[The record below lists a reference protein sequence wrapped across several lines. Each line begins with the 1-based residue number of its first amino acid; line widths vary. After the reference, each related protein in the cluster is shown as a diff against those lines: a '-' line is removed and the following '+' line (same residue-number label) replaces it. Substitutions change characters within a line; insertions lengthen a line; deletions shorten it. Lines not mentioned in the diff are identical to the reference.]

1 MAAFSSRRSRIRT
14 DALYAAVMIKNHPK
28 PEPNVIV
35 QVIQEWE
42 PLLNTQKESLMV
54 DDEEDIDEDLFIIS
68 E

>member
-1 MAAFSSRRSRIRT
+1 
-14 DALYAAVMIKNHPK
+14 MIKNHPK

-42 PLLNTQKESLMV
+42 PLLNTQKKSLIN